1 MLSNTWIYDAI
12 LYIYA
17 LSLLFS
23 FSDVATKNR
32 SAKRMGTG
40 LLAFVW
46 LLQSAFIVYR
56 IQEHQYMPVLT
67 MFEALF
73 FYSWV
78 LVAVS
83 LMMNWFLRL
92 DLLVFLVNVAGFAIL
107 ALNFFSDPSVTPI
120 SEQWEAR
127 DELVFIHITLAIASY
142 AAFLIAALLSGM
154 YLFMHRKLKGKR
166 WSAVMTRFP
175 SLDKIEGY
183 TYRAVLIGIPLL
195 LSSVALGIA
204 KIALDGDARLL
215 ADPKVLSSLFSV
227 AVYAFYLQQ
236 RMTAKQ
242 PGFML
247 AFWNLAA
254 FTVVVINFSLFNV
267 YSGFHQWIWM

>member
-1 MLSNTWIYDAI
+1 MPAKTWIYDAI

-46 LLQSAFIVYR
+46 LLQTGFIVYR
-56 IQEHQYMPVLT
+56 LVEHRYMPVLT

-73 FYSWV
+73 FYCWM
-78 LVAVS
+78 LVTVS
-83 LMMNWFLRL
+83 FMMNWFLRL
-92 DLLVFLVNVAGFAIL
+92 DLLVFLLNVAGFAIL
-107 ALNFFSDPSVTPI
+107 ALNFFSDPSATPI

-127 DELVFIHITLAIASY
+127 DELVFIHITLAIGSY

-166 WSAVMTRFP
+166 WTSVMTRFP

-183 TYRAVLIGIPLL
+183 TYRTVLVGIPLL
-195 LSSVALGIA
+195 LLSVVLGIA
-204 KIALDGDARLL
+204 KIVLEGDARLL
-215 ADPKVLSSLFSV
+215 TDAKVLSSFFSL
-227 AVYAFYLQQ
+227 AVYAFYLLQ
-236 RMTAKQ
+236 RITGKQ
-242 PGFML
+242 PGYML

-254 FTVVVINFSLFNV
+254 FTVIVINFSLFNL
-267 YSGFHQWIWM
+267 YSGFHQWVWM

>member
-1 MLSNTWIYDAI
+1 MQMKTWIYDAI

-23 FSDVATKNR
+23 FSDVTTRSR

-46 LLQSAFIVYR
+46 LLQTVFIVYR
-56 IQEHQYMPVLT
+56 MYVHNYVPVLT

-73 FYSWV
+73 FYSWL
-78 LVAVS
+78 LVTVS
-83 LMMNWFLRL
+83 FMMNWFLRL

-127 DELVFIHITLAIASY
+127 DELLFIHITLAIASY
-142 AAFLIAALLSGM
+142 TAFLVAALLSGM
-154 YLFMHRKLKGKR
+154 YLFLHRKLKGKR
-166 WSAVMTRFP
+166 WSAVMRRFP
-175 SLDKIEGY
+175 SLEKIDGY

-195 LSSVALGIA
+195 IASVALGIV
-204 KIALDGDARLL
+204 KITLDGDARLL
-215 ADPKVLSSLFSV
+215 SDPKVLSSLFSV

-236 RMTAKQ
+236 RISGKQ
-242 PGFML
+242 PGFMT

-254 FTVVVINFSLFNV
+254 FTVVVINFALFNM
-267 YSGFHQWIWM
+267 YSQFHQWIWM